1 MTIESLFPEGTSGP
15 FINESNLQSFKI
27 IQEQDGTRTLI
38 GYFATW
44 DALSRKLA
52 KNQIWKQS
60 ELAWCKHSTPS
71 FRSSRRQSKTTGSGS
86 NFSPHKKAGSSPVV
100 TGSNRTPLGSRKLRN
115 NNNHENNTNSLNLT
129 QSQKPSG
136 YSTSSNTN
144 KELRKSGNGHLGNL
158 NKVEIKHLLEQLI
171 SLCC

>member
-1 MTIESLFPEGTSGP
+1 MTMESLFPEGTSGS

-44 DALSRKLA
+44 DALSRRLA
-52 KNQIWKQS
+52 ENQMWKQS
-60 ELAWCKHSTPS
+60 DLAWCKHSTPS
-71 FRSSRRQSKTTGSGS
+71 FRSSKRQPKATGSGS
-86 NFSPHKKAGSSPVV
+86 NSSFYKKAGSSPVI
-100 TGSNRTPLGSRKLRN
+100 TGSNRTPLRSRKSRN

-129 QSQKPSG
+129 QSQKPSRR
-136 YSTSSNTN
+136 STSSNTN
-144 KELRKSGNGHLGNL
+144 KGPRKSGNEHLDNL
-158 NKVEIKHLLEQLI
+158 NKVKIKHLLKQLI